1 MNPEAV
7 IMVRPRHFGYNP
19 ETAESNAFQKNV
31 SIDDASQLAL
41 EEFNQMVAL
50 LRENG
55 VEVLVYNDPDDP
67 VCTDAVFPNNWF
79 AIFPSG
85 IVVLF
90 PMMVDSRRKEVNLV
104 MIDELRKKYGLGDVI
119 DYTARADQ
127 DVYLEGTGS
136 IIFDHDQ
143 RLAYACVSPRTN
155 ISLLSELCRKI
166 NYRPVSF
173 EATDSKGQQIYH
185 TNVLMSVG
193 EKRVI
198 ICLDA
203 IDNTIERGMVQGQIR
218 KSGKEILDIS
228 FGQLRAFAGN
238 ALQVKARD
246 GSRWVLSRTA
256 WDSLRD
262 QQRRT
267 LESDGGV
274 CIVDI
279 PVIEQLGG
287 GSARCMMAGLYL
299 S

>member
-1 MNPEAV
+1 MSPEAV
-7 IMVRPRHFGYNP
+7 IMVRPRHFGFNP
-19 ETAESNAFQKNV
+19 ETADSNAFQKNV
-31 SIDDASQLAL
+31 NIDDASELAR

-55 VEVLVYNDPDDP
+55 VEVLVFNDPDDP
-67 VCTDAVFPNNWF
+67 LCTDAVFPNNWF
-79 AIFPSG
+79 AILPSG
-85 IVVLF
+85 TVVLF
-90 PMMVDSRRKEVNLV
+90 PMMVESRRKEVNLE
-104 MIDELRKKYGLGDVI
+104 MIDELRKKYGLGDVL

-143 RLAYACVSPRTN
+143 RLAYACISPRTN
-155 ISLLSELCRKI
+155 VSLLSELCREI
-166 NYRPVSF
+166 DYRPVTF
-173 EATDSKGQQIYH
+173 EATDAKGQQIYH

-198 ICLDA
+198 ICSEA
-203 IDNTIERGMVQGQIR
+203 IESTIERSMLLEQIGN
-218 KSGKEILDIS
+218 SGKEILNIS
-228 FGQLRAFAGN
+228 FGQLAAFAGN
-238 ALQVKARD
+238 ALQVKSHD
-246 GSRWVLSRTA
+246 GSRWILSRTA

-262 QQRRT
+262 QQRQT
-267 LESDGGV
+267 LQSDGGV

-299 S
+299 

>member
-19 ETAESNAFQKNV
+19 ETADSNAFQKNV
-31 SIDDASQLAL
+31 SIDDASDLAR

-55 VEVLVYNDPDDP
+55 VEVLVFKDPDDP

-85 IVVLF
+85 TVVLF
-90 PMMVDSRRKEVNLV
+90 PMMVESRRKEVNLK
-104 MIDELRKKYGLGDVI
+104 MIDELRKKYGLGDVL

-155 ISLLSELCRKI
+155 VSLLSELCREI
-166 NYRPVSF
+166 DYRPISF

-203 IDNTIERGMVQGQIR
+203 IESTIERSMLREQISN
-218 KSGKEILDIS
+218 SGKEILDIS
-228 FGQLRAFAGN
+228 FGQLAAFAGN
-238 ALQVKARD
+238 ALQVKAHD

-262 QQRRT
+262 QQRQT
-267 LESDGGV
+267 LQSDGGV

-279 PVIEQLGG
+279 PTIEQLGG

-299 S
+299 